1 MHNLRYASP
10 ERRLADD
17 PTTTPM
23 VETHELSRDY
33 PMPGGVVH
41 AIRDA
46 SIRVGHAQLV
56 ALRGRSGSGK
66 TTFLS
71 MIGGLDRPTRGTVA
85 VDGLPISELPES
97 ELIDFRRRKVG
108 FIFQAFGLMPILSAA
123 ENVEVPLRL
132 VGAEPRER
140 DRRVQE
146 LLDLVGLGGRARH
159 RPHELSGGEQQR
171 VAIARALANRPPLLL
186 ADEPTGQLDTQT
198 GRSIMELL
206 QHVMLTEGMTVMVA
220 THDPMLIDLADRV
233 IELQDGRVAEDSR
246 PPVG

>member
-1 MHNLRYASP
+1 
-10 ERRLADD
+10 
-17 PTTTPM
+17 M
-23 VETHELSRDY
+23 VETRGLSRDY

-41 AIRDA
+41 AVRDV
-46 SIRVGHAQLV
+46 SVRVGHAQLV

-71 MIGGLDRPTRGTVA
+71 MVGALDRPTSGSVS
-85 VDGLPISELPES
+85 VDGLPISELPEAQ
-97 ELIDFRRRKVG
+97 LIDFRRRNVG

-140 DRRVQE
+140 DRRVLE
-146 LLDLVGLGGRARH
+146 LLDLVGLGDRARH

-171 VAIARALANRPPLLL
+171 VAIARALANGPGLLL
-186 ADEPTGQLDTQT
+186 ADEPTGQLDAQT
-198 GRSIMELL
+198 GRTIMALI
-206 QHVMLTEGMTVMVA
+206 HNLTLSEGVTAIVA

-233 IELQDGRVAEDSR
+233 IELQDGHVVNDSVPGSTVQPVAAD
-246 PPVG
+246 PVDRGR